1 MGVKISKFQV
11 NRLNIYLAACGG
23 AKLVGLGAFPPN
35 ANGGPPGGIWKPAG
49 GGPIHGGGI
58 APGGGGGMP
67 GRPPGGI

>member
-1 MGVKISKFQV
+1 MKFYECL
-11 NRLNIYLAACGG
+11 LNIYLAACGG
-23 AKLVGLGAFPPN
+23 AKLDGLGAFPPN

-58 APGGGGGMP
+58 APGAGGGMP